1 MAVSRVPVFG
11 AGVAVRPQTAEPELA
26 ADASRALAAFP
37 SGVPPAE
44 APGELTADASGVLTA
59 DATAANTA
67 ETSDQVEL
75 GIVSSKSESIDFK
88 VSQRIRS
95 AHSTDYPSRIR
106 NLNWKHVR
114 TSNFVNR
121 HVTDPSDPM

>member
-1 MAVSRVPVFG
+1 MAVSRVPVLG
-11 AGVAVRPQTAEPELA
+11 AGVAVRPQTAEPGLA
-26 ADASRALAAFP
+26 AVASCALPAFP
-37 SGVPPAE
+37 SAAPPAE
-44 APGELTADASGVLTA
+44 SGELFAVASGVPTA
-59 DATAANTA
+59 DDTAAFTA

-88 VSQRIRS
+88 VSERIRS

-121 HVTDPSDPM
+121 HVTDPNDPM